1 MAPLLHQTASTRVR
15 FVDNC
20 WNPVNIHK
28 RVGEVIDG
36 LLLLMAE
43 RTRDTMTLDVPAE
56 LRPVRVVGDRIGLEQ
71 VLVNLGWEPI
81 QVVDEMV

>member
-1 MAPLLHQTASTRVR
+1 M
-15 FVDNC
+15 
-20 WNPVNIHK
+20 NIHK